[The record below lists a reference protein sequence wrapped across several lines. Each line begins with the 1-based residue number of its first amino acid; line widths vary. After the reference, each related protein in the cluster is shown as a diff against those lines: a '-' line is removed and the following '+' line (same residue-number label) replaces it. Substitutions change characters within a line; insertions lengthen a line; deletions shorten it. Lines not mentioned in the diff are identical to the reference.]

1 SADESAAAKRSKR
14 RAPAR
19 TSEREAQA
27 AGNRHDRSLEIEE
40 NAVISR
46 LGHESDAARDR
57 EVAIHAAGKSVPA
70 LIRFARV
77 RLTIKTNAGKESGR
91 TVRLG
96 EAVIDDRVRV
106 LNRAFGV
113 VVANGARGAGSRGG
127 DGGSHFGTDR
137 RRDLADFDL
146 EPRVGL
152 DGDRV
157 VDFLDRVSEAE
168 E

>member
-1 SADESAAAKRSKR
+1 MMRATSRMVSFSETVDGFAVMMSRTRCELSWAMSPPSADESAAAKRSKR

-96 EAVIDDRVRV
+96 
-106 LNRAFGV
+106 
-113 VVANGARGAGSRGG
+113 
-127 DGGSHFGTDR
+127 
-137 RRDLADFDL
+137 
-146 EPRVGL
+146 
-152 DGDRV
+152 
-157 VDFLDRVSEAE
+157 
-168 E
+168 